1 LDWKLGNYFSPRCW
15 GVNPILLAITEAAPG
30 VENLQAPSP
39 LCAEDAIFQR
49 STPKY

>member
-1 LDWKLGNYFSPRCW
+1 MLLSLLPGNVSHQDS
-15 GVNPILLAITEAAPG
+15 LAITKAAPG

-49 STPKY
+49 STPKS